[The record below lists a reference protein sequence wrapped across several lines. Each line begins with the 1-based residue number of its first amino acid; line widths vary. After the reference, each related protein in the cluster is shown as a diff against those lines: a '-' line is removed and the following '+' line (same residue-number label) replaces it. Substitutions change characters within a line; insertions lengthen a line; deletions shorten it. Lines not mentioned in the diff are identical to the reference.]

1 MGVESQWIDTHTT
14 ICKKYLLVHRYH
26 KMEISIKTQNVNL
39 HDYNIIYLSKVKEK
53 LKTSSELYSSW
64 WQVNAKCQTMP
75 QFLGFATI
83 KINKII
89 ISPELIQR
97 ITRLRNYQKVNI
109 NKPYLIYVVI
119 IQFLITAKNWALI
132 HLLSPIS
139 QHTTL

>member
-1 MGVESQWIDTHTT
+1 
-14 ICKKYLLVHRYH
+14 
-26 KMEISIKTQNVNL
+26 MEISIKTQNVNL

-119 IQFLITAKNWALI
+119 IQFLITAKN
-132 HLLSPIS
+132 
-139 QHTTL
+139 